1 MAAAMACRRDAIFC
15 VFIFGRRKI
24 LRLYRAAKYCV
35 FILGE
40 TQNIA
45 SVPGRKILRF
55 YFGRRKIL
63 RLYRAAKYCVFILG
77 ETQNIASLRAAF
89 EPFI

>member
-1 MAAAMACRRDAIFC
+1 MAAAMAYRRDAIFC
-15 VFIFGRRKI
+15 VFTGHI
-24 LRLYRAAKYCV
+24 V
-35 FILGE
+35 E
-40 TQNIA
+40 TQNSA
-45 SVPGRKILRF
+45 FLF
-55 YFGRRKIL
+55 WGRRKIL